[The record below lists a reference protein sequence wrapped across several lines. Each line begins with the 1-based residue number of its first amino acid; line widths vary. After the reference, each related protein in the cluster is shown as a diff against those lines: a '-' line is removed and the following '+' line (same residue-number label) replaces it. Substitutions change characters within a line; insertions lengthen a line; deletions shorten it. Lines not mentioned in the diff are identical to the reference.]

1 MHSATFIFT
10 FLQGPIG
17 PIGAPGSPGAAGV
30 MGMKG
35 DRGKDGK
42 HGKDGPPGPPVSITA
57 VSQSVLCSVL
67 TKSIVLS
74 KFFGVAFQSSTC
86 TWRGFSVSLEQN
98 IGNNEI
104 EEPPIKYRWFKLST
118 LMHHPFSFRV
128 ISNQFSSDFKCIN
141 QTSSTMPLN

>member
-1 MHSATFIFT
+1 MIYAICIFT

-67 TKSIVLS
+67 TKSIVLN
-74 KFFGVAFQSSTC
+74 KFFGVAFQS
-86 TWRGFSVSLEQN
+86 
-98 IGNNEI
+98 
-104 EEPPIKYRWFKLST
+104 
-118 LMHHPFSFRV
+118 
-128 ISNQFSSDFKCIN
+128 
-141 QTSSTMPLN
+141 